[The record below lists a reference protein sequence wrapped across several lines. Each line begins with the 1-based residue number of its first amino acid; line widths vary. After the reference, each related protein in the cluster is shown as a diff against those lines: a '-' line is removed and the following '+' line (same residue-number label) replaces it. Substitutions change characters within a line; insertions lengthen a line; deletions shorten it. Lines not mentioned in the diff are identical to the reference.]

1 MKIDVAI
8 IGGTGIGDRLSALG
22 GSPIVVPTEFGPARG
37 TLIQHDDAAILLV
50 KRHSAG
56 HKTPPHAVNYRAIAT
71 GLRSVGVKACFSS
84 AAVGSLRR
92 EWGPGTLVNCHD
104 FVDLTSRNLTLFDR
118 KVVHTD
124 FTTPFDPIC
133 RRAIEIAASRT
144 GIALEPRGIY
154 ICGNGPRYETPHE
167 IDLFQAIGDLVGM
180 TAATEAIAMREAGV
194 PYGCLAVVTNLAA
207 GISETP
213 LDHQEVVDEM
223 NRSGERA
230 VAALLDAAVEVSRST

>member
-1 MKIDVAI
+1 MKIEVAI

-22 GSPIVVPTEFGPARG
+22 GTSIVVPTEFGPLRG
-37 TLIQHDDAAILLV
+37 TMIEHHGVAILLV

-56 HKTPPHAVNYRAIAT
+56 HKTPPHAVNYRGIAT
-71 GLRSVGVKACFSS
+71 GLRTLGVNACFSS

-92 EWGPGTLVNCHD
+92 AWGPGTLVNCHD

-118 KVVHTD
+118 RVVHTD

-133 RRAIEIAASRT
+133 RDALTLASGKSEIP
-144 GIALEPRGIY
+144 IEPRGIY

-167 IDLFQAIGDLVGM
+167 IDLFKAIGDLVGM
-180 TAATEAIAMREAGV
+180 TAGTEAIAMREAGV

-207 GISETP
+207 GLSDTP
-213 LDHQEVVDEM
+213 LNHEEVVDEM

-230 VAALLDAAVEVSRST
+230 VKLLLEAAVGVAIST